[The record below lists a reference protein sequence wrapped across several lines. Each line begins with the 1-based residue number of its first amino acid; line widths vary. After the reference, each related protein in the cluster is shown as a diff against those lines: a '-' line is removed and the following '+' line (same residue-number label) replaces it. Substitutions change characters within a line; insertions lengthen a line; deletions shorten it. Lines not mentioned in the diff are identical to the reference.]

1 MPSLEQEGHMRM
13 GSRVQLRPQ
22 TINKE
27 STRGAKERIEAASID
42 RNMPSL
48 GQDRDMQMG
57 IAVRPCPQTKIGI
70 TIVGKNEEKRQ
81 LYKTK
86 TPDTDYPTE

>member
-1 MPSLEQEGHMRM
+1 MDRNMPSLEEEGHMHM
-13 GSRVQLRPQ
+13 GSRVQLHPR

-27 STRGAKERIEAASID
+27 STKGAKERMEAAAID

-48 GQDRDMQMG
+48 EQDRDMQMG

-70 TIVGKNEEKRQ
+70 TIVGKNEEKR
-81 LYKTK
+81 
-86 TPDTDYPTE
+86 